1 MTPTR
6 RILVLC
12 AAAAALGLIV
22 LLAGAGRPEAARG
35 GDTQPP
41 TDSLVT
47 TSGHGVVS
55 TVPDRATISAGVR
68 VEADTATDALAR
80 CSAAATRV
88 VAALKAHG
96 GQNVQ
101 TREVSL
107 DPQTNDAGK
116 TTGYVAENT
125 VTAVASVATVG
136 GLIDAA
142 TAAGATSI
150 DGPALTVSDS
160 TALYRQALAAAVADA
175 RAKADVLAKAGG
187 STVGPVVSMSETS
200 SGNPVPF
207 AGSGAVAKDTPVEA
221 GTQEVTADVQV
232 EFRLG

>member
-1 MTPTR
+1 MRPTR

-35 GDTQPP
+35 DTQPS

-47 TSGHGVVS
+47 TSGHGVVD
-55 TVPDRATISAGVR
+55 TVPDKATISAGVR
-68 VEADTATDALAR
+68 VEADTASDALAR

-88 VAALKAHG
+88 IAALKAHG
-96 GQNVQ
+96 GQSLQ
-101 TREVSL
+101 TQGVSL

-116 TTGYVAENT
+116 TTGYVAQNT
-125 VTAVASVATVG
+125 VTADASISAVG

-150 DGPALTVSDS
+150 GGPALTVADS

-187 STVGPVVSMSETS
+187 FSVGPVVSVTETS
-200 SGNPVPF
+200 SSNPVPF
-207 AGSGAVAKDTPVEA
+207 AAGGSVAKQTPVEA

-232 EFRLG
+232 AFRLG

>member
-1 MTPTR
+1 MRPSR

-12 AAAAALGLIV
+12 AAAAALALIV
-22 LLAGAGRPEAARG
+22 LLAGAGRPQAARG
-35 GDTQPP
+35 DDTQPV
-41 TDSLVT
+41 TTSLVT
-47 TSGHGVVS
+47 ASGHGVVD
-55 TVPDRATISAGVR
+55 TVPDRATIAAGVR
-68 VEADTATDALAR
+68 VDADTATDALAR

-88 VAALKAHG
+88 AAALKAHG
-96 GQNVQ
+96 GQSLQ

-107 DPQTNDAGK
+107 VPQTNDAGK
-116 TTGYVAENT
+116 TTGYVAQNT
-125 VTAVASVATVG
+125 VTAVASIPAVG

-150 DGPALTVSDS
+150 EGPALTVSDS
-160 TALYRQALAAAVADA
+160 TTLYRRALSAAVADA

-187 STVGPVVSMSETS
+187 FSVGAVVSLTETS

-207 AGSGAVAKDTPVEA
+207 EASGSVTKQAPVEA

-232 EFRLG
+232 AFRIG